1 MKALAINPND
11 ALTRMFYAQLLLILH
26 RSDEALAQRELAMS
40 LDPLGPMMQLMNFGT
55 LVQAGDYE
63 TSLSLGE
70 ELAAA
75 DPENLNIN
83 IMIEI
88 SAYRLKEYDK
98 VIRAVKY
105 ALPFPMEEETYNEIE
120 RIYRESGI
128 VAAYEEILEHLEKFA
143 ESHPIC
149 FMDMA
154 FRYLVANQPDKAM
167 DWIEKGFEMH
177 DPQMTYITTPAQY
190 FDRLF
195 GNPRFIAICEKM
207 NLPLPK

>member
-1 MKALAINPND
+1 
-11 ALTRMFYAQLLLILH
+11 
-26 RSDEALAQRELAMS
+26 MS
-40 LDPLGPMMQLMNFGT
+40 LDPLGPMMKLMNLGT
-55 LVQAGDYE
+55 MVQAGDYE
-63 TSLSLGE
+63 TSLSLAE

-75 DPENLNIN
+75 DPENFDIN
-83 IMIEI
+83 YMIEI

-105 ALPFPMEEETYNEIE
+105 ALPFPIEEEAFKEIE
-120 RIYRESGI
+120 RIYSESGI
-128 VAAYEEILEHLEKFA
+128 VSAYEEILKHLEKFA

-149 FMDMA
+149 FGDMA